1 MLKFGPGCASQTVGV
16 LSFSP
21 PSEIFFL
28 TKPKIRL
35 FVQFYMKISNFSTK
49 FANIFL

>member
-21 PSEIFFL
+21 QRDFSL

-35 FVQFYMKISNFSTK
+35 FVQFYMKIGNFSTK